1 MSECSRIP
9 MERRKVRTGMRD
21 EGGWEGFF
29 NQGEDEE
36 NEQGDGVGV
45 DGAAEKVKKRVVEKR
60 AAARARGALGIGV
73 VERWVHLA
81 VSAGVRVLTALDDLA
96 VFVGLVL

>member
-1 MSECSRIP
+1 

-21 EGGWEGFF
+21 EGGWKDFF

-60 AAARARGALGIGV
+60 AAARARELLGIGV
-73 VERWVHLA
+73 VERWVLFGGFG
-81 VSAGVRVLTALDDLA
+81 GVRVLTALDDLA
-96 VFVGLVL
+96 VFGRVGSLGRKTRR